1 MITTQE
7 QGTTTTQN
15 AVNYIGVYARPSGN
29 YQARLRV
36 GLEVLT
42 LGTYPTKEEA
52 SDAYFDNYVIHNN
65 GQPPEPI
72 SDTLHLTA
80 EQAAQRVFWQRVKA
94 GVIWNEQHFPNIS
107 AKTFTINTEQ
117 VFRELLH
124 RIETN
129 RYHLTDAGFDLYGQ
143 VHEALTNIVTS
154 EMQEPDGT
162 FTVTSNLLT
171 GEPDNTVEWYIEG
184 WYQQTDSFSPAVWYI
199 TLARHQPEAQT
210 TSVEPGKV
218 NIVTKVVKA
227 IYQFFR
233 SIFD

>member
-7 QGTTTTQN
+7 TTTTQN

-72 SDTLHLTA
+72 SDTLHNLTVEHA
-80 EQAAQRVFWQRVKA
+80 VQRVFWQRVKA

-117 VFRELLH
+117 VYRELLA
-124 RIETN
+124 RIESN
-129 RYHLTDAGFDLYGQ
+129 RYDIIDVSSDLYGQ
-143 VHEALTNIVTS
+143 VHEVLANIV
-154 EMQEPDGT
+154 EAEIADPDGT
-162 FTVTSNLLT
+162 FTITSSLLT
-171 GEPDNTVEWYIEG
+171 QEPDNTVEWYVEG
-184 WYQQTDSFSPAVWYI
+184 WNEDFDDILPEVWYI
-199 TLARHQPEAQT
+199 TFARYQPEAQT

-233 SIFD
+233 SIFE